1 MCMLLRIPADIRSLC
16 WNTVDSIR
24 EEKGEEKGEE
34 KTDVTNKDEGGQKD
48 CQKSNLTTETTTET
62 ISLLIKDNPKI
73 TGKELAAI
81 TSPLWISS
89 SV

>member
-1 MCMLLRIPADIRSLC
+1 MLLRIPADIRSLC
-16 WNTVDSIR
+16 WNTTDS
-24 EEKGEEKGEE
+24 KSEEKGEE

-48 CQKSNLTTETTTET
+48 CQKCNLTTETTTET

-73 TGKELAAI
+73 TGKEVAAI